1 MNMKADFVR
10 IAFCE
15 STKRFVLQQVY
26 DKGKDI
32 LCLHY
37 NEDDEEELQNG
48 KTYRQIE
55 LDEIVEFLNEENR
68 TISFIDTNGLKKTIK
83 LSECDVY
90 LNGYELEFHY
100 LDKNYILNFENNK
113 MFTYFYNSNDEITD
127 KEYIKQKTVIII

>member
-1 MNMKADFVR
+1 MKADFVR
-10 IAFCE
+10 HAFCK
-15 STKRFVLQQVY
+15 STERFVLQQVY

-48 KTYRQIE
+48 KTYRQME